1 MSGFIEEVAEPP
13 PSDVPPNADQYEYV
27 SFCHPFVYLCSFV
40 CSSFSLSDDEL
51 QDGHN
56 MSDFLQEIYG
66 HFAPGVIPPT
76 QPSSSRSTGG
86 RGNGTPQQP
95 RNLSYQIR
103 LPGPGAG
110 AAGFTNPLEAFL
122 QQVITN
128 MVAGGL
134 EAPQGM
140 GGRPNVRFQGPV
152 IEFPFPLVQLLHGN
166 PGDYAWGSGGLD
178 AVITQLLN
186 NLDPAGPPPMP
197 ADDIKKLAKV
207 EISEEQV
214 SKNLQCSVC
223 MEDFVLKESVRQLPC
238 SHIYHN
244 DCIIP
249 WLEMHGTCP
258 ICRKVFGNS
267 STSQAEASAA
277 GTANPAST
285 SGQTTTSSTST
296 STSTSSP
303 SATNPATTNNSGTS
317 GRGNTSPSR
326 YFDLNEYD

>member
-1 MSGFIEEVAEPP
+1 
-13 PSDVPPNADQYEYV
+13 
-27 SFCHPFVYLCSFV
+27 
-40 CSSFSLSDDEL
+40 
-51 QDGHN
+51 

-95 RNLSYQIR
+95 RNVSYQIR

-140 GGRPNVRFQGPV
+140 GGRQNVRFQGPV

-223 MEDFVLKESVRQLPC
+223 MEDFILEESVRQLPC
-238 SHIYHN
+238 SHLYHN

-258 ICRKVFGNS
+258 ICRKVFGRDNS

-285 SGQTTTSSTST
+285 SGQTTTSSTT
-296 STSTSSP
+296 TTSSP
-303 SATNPATTNNSGTS
+303 SAANPATTNNSGTS